1 MPFDLARVKGLCFD
15 IDGTLSDTDDA
26 LVARLNRRLRGL
38 RFLFK
43 HGDPTHFSR
52 WLVMLTESPLNGLY
66 HWLDRNSLDKHLA
79 ILFSSFAQKGKVKI
93 KSYLL
98 MNGAQEL
105 LTQVHQR
112 YPLTVVSARDSDTAG
127 KFLIQFDLQKLFRA
141 VVTSQTCTYTKPF
154 PDPVIYAAEQMGF
167 APADCV
173 MIGDTTVDILAGKRA
188 GAQTIG
194 LLCGFGTEGEL
205 RKAGA
210 DLIVRDLE
218 ELKQVFAG

>member
-26 LVARLNRRLRGL
+26 LVARINRRLRGL

-52 WLVMLTESPLNGLY
+52 WLVMFTESPLNGLY

-112 YPLTVVSARDSDTAG
+112 YPLTVVSARDSETAG
-127 KFLIQFDLQKLFRA
+127 KFLVQFDLERFFQG
-141 VVTSQTCTYTKPF
+141 SGYF
-154 PDPVIYAAEQMGF
+154 PNLHIYQALSGPGDLCGIQMGL
-167 APADCV
+167 AAADCV